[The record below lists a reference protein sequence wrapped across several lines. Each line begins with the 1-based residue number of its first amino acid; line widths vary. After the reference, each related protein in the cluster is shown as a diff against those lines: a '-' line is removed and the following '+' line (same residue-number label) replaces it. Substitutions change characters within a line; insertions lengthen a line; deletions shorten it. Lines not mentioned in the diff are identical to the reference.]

1 MILLGDLFDFWVTP
15 LQARDPGLRPV
26 LEGLS
31 DLVTSGVDVGF
42 VEGNRDFAATPE
54 LEAVGV
60 RSLPDVGLLR
70 IGGRRVLYTHGD
82 LLCTQD
88 VRYQALRR
96 VARSNVVRHVLRSL
110 PESAAMRLG
119 LGARAGSRLET
130 SRKAYGDMGL
140 YPPAVAGL
148 LRAHEADVLICGHVH
163 WGRCHRIEVEGT
175 LRDVIVLSSWE
186 DRGSYAV
193 VDEQGARMLWWGSE
207 LAGKP
212 GAATGTLPGSR
223 LEPAG
228 GPDGQMLVIAI
239 DGPAGAG
246 KSTVARRVADS
257 LGYRFL
263 DTGALYRGV
272 TLLALRAGFDPGD
285 EDALS
290 GLAESFEPALR
301 VTERGVRLTLSGEDV
316 SEEIRGPAVS
326 KAVSTVAA
334 LPRVRAAMV
343 PRQRAVADGG
353 GVVAEGRDIG
363 TVVFPDADV
372 KIYLDAAPEERA
384 RRRALEQGDADVA
397 RVLADLTDR
406 DRKDSDRKVAPL
418 RAADDALRV
427 DTTGLSID
435 QVVERIVTAVRA
447 RLLRENNG
455 SGTAAP
461 ARDV

>member
-1 MILLGDLFDFWVTP
+1 
-15 LQARDPGLRPV
+15 
-26 LEGLS
+26 
-31 DLVTSGVDVGF
+31 
-42 VEGNRDFAATPE
+42 
-54 LEAVGV
+54 
-60 RSLPDVGLLR
+60 
-70 IGGRRVLYTHGD
+70 
-82 LLCTQD
+82 
-88 VRYQALRR
+88 
-96 VARSNVVRHVLRSL
+96 
-110 PESAAMRLG
+110 
-119 LGARAGSRLET
+119 
-130 SRKAYGDMGL
+130 MGL
-140 YPPAVAGL
+140 HPPAVAGL
-148 LRAHEADVLICGHVH
+148 LRAHEADVLVCGHVH

-193 VDEQGARMLWWGSE
+193 VDTAGARMLWWGGEPAGEARPEGPLAGGLLGSE
-207 LAGKP
+207 LAGSA
-212 GAATGTLPGSR
+212 GGATGNVPGSR
-223 LEPAG
+223 LESAG

-246 KSTVARRVADS
+246 KSTVARHVADQ

-285 EDALS
+285 EDALA
-290 GLAESFEPALR
+290 GLAESFDPALR
-301 VTERGVRLTLSGEDV
+301 VTEQGVRLTLAGEDV

-326 KAVSTVAA
+326 NAVSTVAA

-384 RRRALEQGDADVA
+384 RRRAREQGDADVA

-406 DRKDSDRKVAPL
+406 DRKDTDREVAPL

-427 DTTGLSID
+427 DTTGRSID
-435 QVVERIVTAVRA
+435 QVVEQIVAAVRERIA
-447 RLLRENNG
+447 CQHSG

-461 ARDV
+461 AHDE